1 MSNLILDTLTSAAQ
15 TSGDSNIADA
25 YRQLAHVVGVTLTGQ
40 PLAPDKPLTPTQ
52 IIFLRN
58 ALNHLSPAQLT
69 PLLAAADLVQQAVSG
84 VIVNASVTG
93 NTVVNQHIDTVSG
106 GTVSMIGIQNTN
118 GVPKTKGDTLPKP
131 PNGFAAAAQAA
142 AKMIQFEGKDA
153 PPADHGQVEWAHDVF
168 ISYSRKDGAWARRVY
183 ADLRSNGLLV
193 WMDDQLTPGT
203 PSWQTALEK
212 AIRAAGCVVV
222 LLSPAAKASE
232 WLEREINFAQTH
244 HRPIVPLL
252 VVGDEKSSIPLA
264 LSNIQWTPIR
274 DGREY
279 RANFPRVVTAVREFN
294 S

>member
-1 MSNLILDTLTSAAQ
+1 MSNLILDTLTSTAQ

-25 YRQLAHVVGVTLTGQ
+25 YRQLAHVVGITLTGQ

-52 IIFLRN
+52 IVFLRN

-84 VIVNASVTG
+84 VIVTG

-106 GTVSMIGIQNTN
+106 GTVTMIGVQN
-118 GVPKTKGDTLPKP
+118 TKGDTLPKP

-142 AKMIQFEGKDA
+142 AKMIQFEGKAA
-153 PPADHGQVEWAHDVF
+153 PPTEQVEWAHDVF

-203 PSWQTALEK
+203 TSWQTALEK

-252 VVGDEKSSIPLA
+252 VVGDEKSSVPLA

-294 S
+294 T